1 MSSRAEDRSHLLLQ
15 VLADGRF
22 HSGEALAKVLGV
34 TRAAVWKK
42 VHALEK
48 LGLSVFRV
56 PGRGYRLAH
65 PLQLLDA
72 AAITAALPKASRAR
86 LKEITVLP
94 TVDSTNSW
102 LSAHPG
108 EPAVCLAEFQSAG
121 RGRRGRGWVSP
132 FGANLYLS
140 LAWRFDEWPPG
151 FTALGMVTA
160 IATVRALKGLGIE
173 DVGIKW
179 PNDLVA
185 AGRKLGGVLIDIQG
199 EPPGATRAVI
209 GVGLNV
215 RMPEAA
221 AEGIDQP
228 WMDLTTLSMGSKHS
242 FERGRMDAS
251 PGPLAEQDAQR
262 SGPPERNALAAAL
275 IGSLMAALEEFANAG
290 FAAFSGDWQTL
301 DLVAGRAV
309 ALHSHEHTVTGVAAG
324 VDEQGALLLRT
335 AQGVKRFVSGDVSLR
350 VAS

>member
-1 MSSRAEDRSHLLLQ
+1 MTSRAEDRSHLLLQ
-15 VLADGRF
+15 VLADGHF

-48 LGLSVFRV
+48 FGLAVFRV
-56 PGRGYRLAH
+56 PGRGYRLAQ
-65 PLQLLDA
+65 PLQLLEADL
-72 AAITAALPKASRAR
+72 ISAALPEDFRAR
-86 LKEITVLP
+86 LKHITVLP
-94 TVDSTNSW
+94 TVDSTNVW
-102 LSAHPG
+102 LSEHPG

-121 RGRRGRGWVSP
+121 RGRRGRAWVSP

-140 LAWRFDEWPPG
+140 LAWRFNEWPPG
-151 FTALGMVTA
+151 FTALSMVTA
-160 IATVRALKGLGIE
+160 IATVRALRGLGIE
-173 DVGIKW
+173 GVGIKW

-185 AGRKLGGVLIDIQG
+185 GGRKLAGVLVDIQG
-199 EPPGATRAVI
+199 EPPRATRAII

-228 WMDLTTLSMGSKHS
+228 WMDLTTLT
-242 FERGRMDAS
+242 D
-251 PGPLAEQDAQR
+251 QQ
-262 SGPPERNALAAAL
+262 PPERNALAAAL
-275 IGSLMAALEEFANAG
+275 IGSLCSALDEFAARG
-290 FAAFSGDWQTL
+290 FGAFSADWQAL
-301 DLVAGRAV
+301 DLVVGRAV
-309 ALHSHEHTVTGVAAG
+309 ALHSHDHTVTGVAAG
-324 VDEQGALLLRT
+324 VDEEGALLLRT

>member
-1 MSSRAEDRSHLLLQ
+1 MSSRAEDRSHQLLQ
-15 VLADGRF
+15 VLADGHF
-22 HSGEALAKVLGV
+22 HSGETLAQALGI

-48 LGLSVFRV
+48 FGLTVFRV
-56 PGRGYRLAH
+56 PGRGYRLAD
-65 PLQLLDA
+65 PLQLLDPH
-72 AAITAALPKASRAR
+72 AIAAALPAACKTR
-86 LKEITVLP
+86 LAGLTVLDV
-94 TVDSTNSW
+94 VDSTNTW
-102 LSAHPG
+102 LSTHPG
-108 EPAVCLAEFQSAG
+108 EPAVCFAEFQSAG

-132 FGANLYLS
+132 FGANLYMS

-160 IATVRALKGLGIE
+160 IAAVRALRALGLDG
-173 DVGIKW
+173 VNIKW

-185 AGRKLGGVLIDIQG
+185 AGKKLGGVLIDIQG

-209 GVGLNV
+209 GLGINV
-215 RMPEAA
+215 RMPVAA
-221 AEGIDQP
+221 AQDIDQP
-228 WMDLTTLSMGSKHS
+228 WMDLTSLTD
-242 FERGRMDAS
+242 RA
-251 PGPLAEQDAQR
+251 
-262 SGPPERNALAAAL
+262 PPERNLLAAAL
-275 IGSLMAALEEFANAG
+275 IDALFTALDEFAHAG
-290 FAAFSGDWQTL
+290 FAAFSEDWQAL

-309 ALHSHEHTVTGVAAG
+309 ALHFHEQTVTGVAAG

>member
-1 MSSRAEDRSHLLLQ
+1 MTSRAEDRSHQLLQ
-15 VLADGRF
+15 VLADGHF
-22 HSGEALAKVLGV
+22 HSGEAIAKALGV

-56 PGRGYRLAH
+56 PGRGYRLAD

-72 AAITAALPKASRAR
+72 VVISAALPAKHRVR
-86 LKEITVLP
+86 LKEISVLP
-94 TVDSTNSW
+94 VVDSTNTW

-160 IATVRALKGLGIE
+160 IATVRALSSLGIAG
-173 DVGIKW
+173 VGIKW

-215 RMPEAA
+215 RMPPAA
-221 AEGIDQP
+221 AVDIDQP
-228 WMDLTTLSMGSKHS
+228 WMDLNTLSDS
-242 FERGRMDAS
+242 D
-251 PGPLAEQDAQR
+251 PPQR
-262 SGPPERNALAAAL
+262 NVLAAAL
-275 IGSLMAALEEFANAG
+275 IGSLCNALDEFAHTG
-290 FAAFSGDWQTL
+290 FAAFSGDWQSL

-309 ALHSHEHTVTGVAAG
+309 ALHSHEQTVTGVAAG